1 MSLEITAPESIEST
15 GNKKID
21 RQRSGTHERV
31 MHVLKT
37 TGNIAAKG
45 AKITGFAAGA
55 TIKTGIQLVRGA
67 MKGLAV

>member
-1 MSLEITAPESIEST
+1 MSVEIAAPESIEPT
-15 GNKKID
+15 GDKAID

-45 AKITGFAAGA
+45 AEITGFVTGA
-55 TIKTGIQLVRGA
+55 TIKTGIELFRGA